1 MKKETQLSVL
11 KEIRDLLKLQKVD
24 LTAFQ
29 EGTAIFKQPS
39 DYRTVHISKGM
50 TIEGVLAECQKLFLV
65 WRYTEQNLDE
75 RVTSDRTSEASY
87 SIKFKNVQEAD
98 DDMQNKSASDLKG
111 VKTITLLERLVME
124 LDYFKETGKHLDIE
138 NWTLCA
144 GSRRSDGSVPYV
156 YWHDDKLYVDCAS
169 VDGRSADLRARVA
182 VS

>member
-11 KEIRDLLKLQKVD
+11 IEIRDLLKLQKVD

-39 DYRTVHISKGM
+39 DYRTVHISKGL
-50 TIEGVLAECQKLFLV
+50 TIKTALAECQKFFPV
-65 WRYTEQNLDE
+65 WRYTGKNLDE
-75 RVTSDRTSEASY
+75 IVTSDRTSEASY

-98 DDMQNKSASDLKG
+98 DDMQNKSASELKG

-144 GSRRSDGSVPYV
+144 GSRNSDGDVPYV
-156 YWHDDKLYVDCAS
+156 YWDGDKLYVDWAY
-169 VDGRSADLRARVA
+169 VGDRSAGLRARVA